1 MTNEKI
7 RETLKQSEQAVKRS
21 YIDLMTRTETT
32 TTMMKS
38 LLVALE
44 ETADKTIST
53 DVIATA
59 LKRYIK
65 ELEL

>member
-7 RETLKQSEQAVKRS
+7 RETLKQSEQAIKRS

-38 LLVALE
+38 LLIALE

-53 DVIATA
+53 DVVATA

-65 ELEL
+65 QLEL